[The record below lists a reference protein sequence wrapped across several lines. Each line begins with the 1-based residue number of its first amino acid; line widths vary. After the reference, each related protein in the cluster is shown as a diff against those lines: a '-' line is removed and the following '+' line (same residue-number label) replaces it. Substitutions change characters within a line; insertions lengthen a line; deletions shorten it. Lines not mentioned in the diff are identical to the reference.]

1 MVTNYA
7 FTYATRDDSASV
19 LQGGELATYRKR
31 KRERERVR
39 ERERSYA
46 SGNANFQIHTSRSSQ
61 QSGQTEIG
69 DFTTYGEAAAAKGTT
84 SLT

>member
-39 ERERSYA
+39 EREIIRV
-46 SGNANFQIHTSRSSQ
+46 
-61 QSGQTEIG
+61 GQCKFPDTHIPVIATIRA
-69 DFTTYGEAAAAKGTT
+69 DRDW
-84 SLT
+84 